1 MRNLIFSLLIVFL
14 LIPVP
19 VYAETT
25 LDDISDATA
34 EEQANDNDNAVSD
47 YLNDYTPI
55 TNDNMAKASTLAS
68 PLANFLGNLAGF
80 ILIVVDGSLVV
91 VTALDLAYIGLPFT
105 RETLTSK
112 RQLVSDEAI
121 AVVPK
126 PTPQGMPGQP
136 PMMGGGMNPMMGGG
150 MNPMMGG
157 GMNPMGMPGAPNQ
170 QQQSTKSVIL
180 TYFKKRTI
188 FIVLFIVAS
197 IVLTSSLLTHS
208 GINIAELLLKLL
220 GKGNTMI
227 SNVEVS

>member
-150 MNPMMGG
+150 MNPM
-157 GMNPMGMPGAPNQ
+157 GMPGAPNQ

>member
-1 MRNLIFSLLIVFL
+1 MRKLILSFALVMTL
-14 LIPVP
+14 LIPMP

-25 LDDISDATA
+25 LDDISDGTA

-55 TNDNMAKASTLAS
+55 TNDNMAKASVLAS
-68 PLANFLGNLAGF
+68 PIANFLGNLAGF
-80 ILIVVDGSLVV
+80 ILIVVDGGLVV

-112 RQLVSDEAI
+112 KQLVSDEAI

-126 PTPQGMPGQP
+126 PAPQGMPGQP
-136 PMMGGGMNPMMGGG
+136 PMMGGGMNPM
-150 MNPMMGG
+150 N
-157 GMNPMGMPGAPNQ
+157 MPGASNQ
-170 QQQSTKSVIL
+170 QPQSTKSVIL
-180 TYFKKRTI
+180 TYFKKRTL

-227 SNVEVS
+227 SNVEVQ

>member
-1 MRNLIFSLLIVFL
+1 MRKLILSFALVMTL
-14 LIPVP
+14 LIPMP
-19 VYAETT
+19 VYAGTT
-25 LDDISDATA
+25 LDDISEGTA
-34 EEQANDNDNAVSD
+34 EEQINDNDNAVSD
-47 YLNDYTPI
+47 YLDSYEPI
-55 TNDNMAKASTLAS
+55 TKDNMAKASVLAS
-68 PLANFLGNLAGF
+68 PIANFIGNLAGF
-80 ILIVVDGSLVV
+80 ILIVVDGGLVV

-112 RQLVSDEAI
+112 RQFVSDEAL

-136 PMMGGGMNPMMGGG
+136 PMMGGGMNPMMGG
-150 MNPMMGG
+150 
-157 GMNPMGMPGAPNQ
+157 MNPMGMPGASNQ

-220 GKGNTMI
+220 NKGNTMV
-227 SNVEVS
+227 SNVEVP

>member
-1 MRNLIFSLLIVFL
+1 MRKLILSLLIVFL
-14 LIPVP
+14 LIPMP

-25 LDDISDATA
+25 LDDISEGTA
-34 EEQANDNDNAVSD
+34 EEQINDNDNAVSD

-55 TNDNMAKASTLAS
+55 TEDNMAKASVLAS
-68 PLANFLGNLAGF
+68 PIANFIGNLAGF
-80 ILIVVDGSLVV
+80 ILIVVDGGLVV

-112 RQLVSDEAI
+112 RQFVSDEAL

-126 PTPQGMPGQP
+126 PAPQGMPGQP
-136 PMMGGGMNPMMGGG
+136 PMMGGG

>member
-25 LDDISDATA
+25 LDDISDGTA
-34 EEQANDNDNAVSD
+34 EEQTNDNDNAVSD
-47 YLNDYTPI
+47 YLNNYTPI

-68 PLANFLGNLAGF
+68 PLANFIGNLAGF
-80 ILIVVDGSLVV
+80 ILIVVDGGLVV

-112 RQLVSDEAI
+112 RQFVSDEAL

-126 PTPQGMPGQP
+126 PAPQGMPGQP
-136 PMMGGGMNPMMGGG
+136 PMMGGGMSPMMGGGMSPMMGGG
-150 MNPMMGG
+150 MN
-157 GMNPMGMPGAPNQ
+157 MPGASNQ

-180 TYFKKRTI
+180 TYFKKRTL
-188 FIVLFIVAS
+188 FIILFIVAS

-227 SNVEVS
+227 SSVEVP

>member
-1 MRNLIFSLLIVFL
+1 MRKLILSFALVMTL
-14 LIPVP
+14 LIPMSMT
-19 VYAETT
+19 VYADTT
-25 LDDISDATA
+25 LDDISEGTA
-34 EEQANDNDNAVSD
+34 EEQTNDNDNAVSD
-47 YLNDYTPI
+47 YLDSYEPI
-55 TNDNMAKASTLAS
+55 TKDNMAKASVLAS
-68 PLANFLGNLAGF
+68 PIANFIGNLAGF
-80 ILIVVDGSLVV
+80 ILIVVDGGLVV

-112 RQLVSDEAI
+112 RQFVSDEAL

-126 PTPQGMPGQP
+126 PAPQGMPGQP
-136 PMMGGGMNPMMGGG
+136 PMMGGGMNPMMGG
-150 MNPMMGG
+150 
-157 GMNPMGMPGAPNQ
+157 MNPMGMPGAPNQ
-170 QQQSTKSVIL
+170 QQQSTKSIIL

-227 SNVEVS
+227 SNVEVP

>member
-1 MRNLIFSLLIVFL
+1 MRKLILSFALVMTL
-14 LIPVP
+14 LIPMP
-19 VYAETT
+19 VYAGTT
-25 LDDISDATA
+25 LDDISEGTA
-34 EEQANDNDNAVSD
+34 EEQTNDNDNAVSD
-47 YLNDYTPI
+47 YLDSYEPI
-55 TNDNMAKASTLAS
+55 TKDNMAKASVLAS
-68 PLANFLGNLAGF
+68 PIANFIGNLAGF

-112 RQLVSDEAI
+112 RQFVSDEAL

-126 PTPQGMPGQP
+126 PAPQGMPGQP
-136 PMMGGGMNPMMGGG
+136 PMMGGGMNPMM
-150 MNPMMGG
+150 G

-220 GKGNTMI
+220 NKGNTMV
-227 SNVEVS
+227 SNVEVP

>member
-1 MRNLIFSLLIVFL
+1 M
-14 LIPVP
+14 P

-25 LDDISDATA
+25 LDDISDGTA
-34 EEQANDNDNAVSD
+34 EEQTNDNDNAVSD

-55 TNDNMAKASTLAS
+55 TNDNMAKASVLAS
-68 PLANFLGNLAGF
+68 PIANFIGNLAGF
-80 ILIVVDGSLVV
+80 ILIVVDGGLVV

-112 RQLVSDEAI
+112 RQFVSDEAL

-136 PMMGGGMNPMMGGG
+136 PMMGGGMNPMM
-150 MNPMMGG
+150 G

-220 GKGNTMI
+220 GKGNTMV
-227 SNVEVS
+227 SNIEVP

>member
-1 MRNLIFSLLIVFL
+1 MRKLILSFALVMTL
-14 LIPVP
+14 LIPMP

-25 LDDISDATA
+25 LDDISDGTA

-68 PLANFLGNLAGF
+68 PIANFLGNLAGF
-80 ILIVVDGSLVV
+80 ILMVVDGGLVV

-112 RQLVSDEAI
+112 KQLVSDEAI

-126 PTPQGMPGQP
+126 PAPQGMPGQP

-150 MNPMMGG
+150 MSPM
-157 GMNPMGMPGAPNQ
+157 NMPGASNQ
-170 QQQSTKSVIL
+170 QPQSTKSVIL
-180 TYFKKRTI
+180 TYFKKRTL
-188 FIVLFIVAS
+188 FIILFIVAS

>member
-1 MRNLIFSLLIVFL
+1 M
-14 LIPVP
+14 P

-25 LDDISDATA
+25 LDDISDGTA
-34 EEQANDNDNAVSD
+34 EEQINDNDNAVSD

-55 TNDNMAKASTLAS
+55 TEDNMAKASVLAS
-68 PLANFLGNLAGF
+68 PIANFIGNLAGF
-80 ILIVVDGSLVV
+80 ILIVVDGGLVV

-112 RQLVSDEAI
+112 RQFVSDEAL

-136 PMMGGGMNPMMGGG
+136 PMMGGGMNPMMS
-150 MNPMMGG
+150 G

-227 SNVEVS
+227 SNVEVP

>member
-1 MRNLIFSLLIVFL
+1 MRKLILSFALVMTL
-14 LIPVP
+14 LIPMSMT
-19 VYAETT
+19 VYADTT
-25 LDDISDATA
+25 LDDISDGTVN
-34 EEQANDNDNAVSD
+34 EQSSDNENAVSD
-47 YLNDYTPI
+47 YLDSYEPI
-55 TNDNMAKASTLAS
+55 TKDNMAKASVLAS
-68 PLANFLGNLAGF
+68 PIANFIGNLAGF
-80 ILIVVDGSLVV
+80 ILIVVDGGLVV

-112 RQLVSDEAI
+112 RQFVSDEAL

-136 PMMGGGMNPMMGGG
+136 PMMGGG

>member
-1 MRNLIFSLLIVFL
+1 MRKLILSFALVMTL
-14 LIPVP
+14 LIPMP

-25 LDDISDATA
+25 LDDISDGTA

-68 PLANFLGNLAGF
+68 PIANFLGNLAGF
-80 ILIVVDGSLVV
+80 ILIVVDGGLVV

-112 RQLVSDEAI
+112 KQLVSDEAI

-126 PTPQGMPGQP
+126 PAPQGMPGQP

-150 MNPMMGG
+150 MSPM
-157 GMNPMGMPGAPNQ
+157 NMPGASNQ
-170 QQQSTKSVIL
+170 QPQSTKSVIL
-180 TYFKKRTI
+180 TYFKKRTL
-188 FIVLFIVAS
+188 FIILFIVAS

>member
-1 MRNLIFSLLIVFL
+1 MRKLILSFALVMTL
-14 LIPVP
+14 LIPMSMT
-19 VYAETT
+19 VYADTT
-25 LDDISDATA
+25 LDDISNGTA
-34 EEQANDNDNAVSD
+34 EEQTNDNDNAIANYLDD
-47 YLNDYTPI
+47 YEPI
-55 TNDNMAKASTLAS
+55 TKDNMAKASTLAS
-68 PLANFLGNLAGF
+68 PLANFIGNLAGF
-80 ILIVVDGSLVV
+80 ILIVVDGGLVV

-112 RQLVSDEAI
+112 RQFVSDEAL

-126 PTPQGMPGQP
+126 PAPQGMPGQP

-150 MNPMMGG
+150 MNPM
-157 GMNPMGMPGAPNQ
+157 GMSGAPNQ

-220 GKGNTMI
+220 DKGNTMI

>member
-1 MRNLIFSLLIVFL
+1 MRKLILSFALVMTL
-14 LIPVP
+14 LIPMP

-25 LDDISDATA
+25 LDDISDGTA

-68 PLANFLGNLAGF
+68 PIANFLGNLAGF
-80 ILIVVDGSLVV
+80 ILIVVDGGLVV

-112 RQLVSDEAI
+112 KQLVSDEAI

-150 MNPMMGG
+150 MNPM
-157 GMNPMGMPGAPNQ
+157 NMPGASNQ

-180 TYFKKRTI
+180 TYFKKRTL
-188 FIVLFIVAS
+188 FIILFIVAS

>member
-25 LDDISDATA
+25 LDDISEGTIN
-34 EEQANDNDNAVSD
+34 EQSSSSDTDSAISD

-55 TNDNMAKASTLAS
+55 TNDNMAKASVLAS
-68 PLANFLGNLAGF
+68 PIANFLGNLAGF
-80 ILIVVDGSLVV
+80 ILIVVDGGLVV

-112 RQLVSDEAI
+112 KQLVSDEAI

-126 PTPQGMPGQP
+126 PAPQGMPGQP
-136 PMMGGGMNPMMGGG
+136 PMMSGGMNPMMGGG
-150 MNPMMGG
+150 MNPM
-157 GMNPMGMPGAPNQ
+157 NMPGSSNQ

-180 TYFKKRTI
+180 TYFKKRTL
-188 FIVLFIVAS
+188 FIILFIVAS

>member
-1 MRNLIFSLLIVFL
+1 MRKLILSFALVMTL
-14 LIPVP
+14 LIPMSMT
-19 VYAETT
+19 VYANTT
-25 LDDISDATA
+25 LDDISDGTVN
-34 EEQANDNDNAVSD
+34 EQSSDNDNAIANYLDD
-47 YLNDYTPI
+47 YEPI
-55 TNDNMAKASTLAS
+55 TKDNMAKASVLAS
-68 PLANFLGNLAGF
+68 PIANFIGNLAGF
-80 ILIVVDGSLVV
+80 ILIVVDGGLVV

-112 RQLVSDEAI
+112 RQFVSDEAL

-136 PMMGGGMNPMMGGG
+136 PMMGGG

-220 GKGNTMI
+220 GKGNTMV

>member
-1 MRNLIFSLLIVFL
+1 MRKLILSFALVMTL
-14 LIPVP
+14 LIPMSMT
-19 VYAETT
+19 VYADTT
-25 LDDISDATA
+25 LDDISEGTA

-68 PLANFLGNLAGF
+68 PIANFLGNLAGF
-80 ILIVVDGSLVV
+80 ILIVVDGGLVV

-112 RQLVSDEAI
+112 KQLVSDEAI

-126 PTPQGMPGQP
+126 SAPQGMPGQP
-136 PMMGGGMNPMMGGG
+136 PMMGGMNPMMGGG
-150 MNPMMGG
+150 MN
-157 GMNPMGMPGAPNQ
+157 MPGASNQ
-170 QQQSTKSVIL
+170 QPQSTKSVIL
-180 TYFKKRTI
+180 TYFKKRTL